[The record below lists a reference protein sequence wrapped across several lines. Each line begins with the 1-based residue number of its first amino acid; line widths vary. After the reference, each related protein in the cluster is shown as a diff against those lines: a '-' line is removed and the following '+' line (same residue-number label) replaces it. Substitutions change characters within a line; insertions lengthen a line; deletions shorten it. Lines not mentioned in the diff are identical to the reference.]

1 MLRGNKLSSYGGN
14 LTVRQGGA
22 GRGRR
27 LQESVA
33 IIRGGGGVSLHYL
46 GHHHQP
52 VTADTTTNISLTEQD
67 WVRTEDG
74 ETRPATRQDMLRVLS
89 NIEVSSVLGLGNVL

>member
-1 MLRGNKLSSYGGN
+1 MADNRE
-14 LTVRQGGA
+14 A
-22 GRGRR
+22 GRHEDGSTA
-27 LQESVA
+27 LSA
-33 IIRGGGGVSLHYL
+33 ATGA
-46 GHHHQP
+46 